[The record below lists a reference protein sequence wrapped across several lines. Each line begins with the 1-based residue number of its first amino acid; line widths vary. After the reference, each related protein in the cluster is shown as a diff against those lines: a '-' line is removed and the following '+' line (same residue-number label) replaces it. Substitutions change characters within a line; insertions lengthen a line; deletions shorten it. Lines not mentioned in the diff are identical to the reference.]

1 MKHLFGK
8 FCNLLAEHSD
18 ECMYVSVGFL
28 IRVLSLPRR
37 HVFIVTFPY
46 NYPLGAVPAS
56 GSTDH
61 VDMLPSQKK
70 PWGKGRRFEVFWS
83 LSRKSD
89 EQSWMVVEVTPCLS
103 GKVRCVAYRSVPSWA
118 LATPCTVTG
127 QEQWAVSRS
136 VPPRSWQW
144 HSTFQALLIHPV
156 LERAVSG
163 DWTEIRLPRSSVEE

>member
-127 QEQWAVSRS
+127 QEQWAGAFLPGAGSDTAHSRHCLFTLCWREQCQ
-136 VPPRSWQW
+136 V
-144 HSTFQALLIHPV
+144 I
-156 LERAVSG
+156 ER
-163 DWTEIRLPRSSVEE
+163 R